1 MVYSTV
7 RQRLCQPHV
16 PPVGLRAAIGSIVA
30 AAGLVAGSAAAFPP
44 PAGVGLDDQADLDQA
59 LQDGALTEERHEA
72 LLDRLRLPVD
82 ANTADREEL
91 YELPGVTWAM
101 ADAILAARAAAGRF
115 AGVED
120 LATVP
125 GLPRDVYFLIL
136 PYLALPTDESP
147 PPWSVET
154 SVAGTWRTGVEH
166 PDHRLPGLALSAR
179 TQFLRHG
186 SAGFLVTVRSRIG
199 PVHDA
204 APGESLSAAGPAL
217 RVDPGAFWI
226 AWDGPRW
233 SVIGGA
239 FRLGFG
245 QGLTLGDGR
254 PTRPRGW
261 SIADD
266 VTWSLRDGAVAPR
279 KSHHGIALRVKRIDL
294 PRGSLD
300 LTVFGSARLRDLPA
314 GDVVY
319 DRCPPGQPDC
329 PDSLRVPFLVDDC
342 AVVDP
347 ATGAVGVRSLACS
360 QPTLPFA
367 MWDVLGG
374 ANLAWRHDARTGVG
388 VTGYGEWLRLV
399 PHAAGLRLGPSS
411 PYPEGRMA
419 FGAVGLDIR
428 FGCGPFDMAGE
439 ATVTDRAS
447 PAAVLTGRLTPSPG
461 LEILPSIRW
470 FSTGFDNPWARP
482 EADADEVLGNRARDE
497 LGGRLQI
504 DYRPHPMVHLHT
516 DVDVA
521 HHRRRPTVTA
531 GRFRAATDL
540 HSLLTLQVLPT
551 DHETLAVTVTYD
563 DRDLARAGR
572 RLSYAPY
579 LSADGDL
586 SGGAK
591 VAWTLSGGTT
601 RIPRTSVSF
610 QVRQA
615 FEDIAALPTRF
626 DQTWSAWLRIATD
639 LSPGPTLSLRVNV
652 LDQSTVAA
660 PDRAPGQICD
670 FEDRGTELPA
680 RLPAACRGET
690 RIQATLV
697 GSRAFRLAPGRRVT
711 LRLAGMWTRWLD
723 HRGLWRYG
731 APCDPRPS
739 RDQAA
744 IQGSISVRF

>member
-1 MVYSTV
+1 MRFGGFRT
-7 RQRLCQPHV
+7 
-16 PPVGLRAAIGSIVA
+16 AIGSIIA
-30 AAGLVAGSAAAFPP
+30 AASLVAGTAAAFPSP
-44 PAGVGLDDQADLDQA
+44 VGVDLHDEADLDQA
-59 LQDGALTEERHEA
+59 LQDGTLTEERHDA
-72 LLDRLRLPVD
+72 LLDRLRLPIDVN
-82 ANTADREEL
+82 AADREDL

-101 ADAILAARAAAGRF
+101 ADAILAARATAGRF

-125 GLPRDVYFLIL
+125 GLPSDVALQIL
-136 PYLALPTDESP
+136 PYLAVSP
-147 PPWSVET
+147 DADPRPWSVET
-154 SVAGTWRTGVEH
+154 SVAGTWRTAVEH

-179 TQFLRHG
+179 AQFLRYG
-186 SAGFLVTVRSRIG
+186 STGFLVTVRSRIG
-199 PVHDA
+199 PVHDT

-217 RVDPGAFWI
+217 RLDPGAFWF

-245 QGLTLGDGR
+245 LGLTLGDGR
-254 PTRPRGW
+254 PMQPRGW
-261 SIADD
+261 SIADE

-279 KSHHGIALRVKRIDL
+279 KFLHGIALRVKRIDL

-300 LTVFGSARLRDLPA
+300 VTVFGSARLRDLPA
-314 GDVVY
+314 GDVTY
-319 DRCPPGQPDC
+319 DRCPPGEPDC
-329 PDSLRVPFLVDDC
+329 PDSRKVPFLVDDC

-347 ATGAVGVRSLACS
+347 ATGAVGVRSLACA

-399 PHAAGLRLGPSS
+399 PRAAGLRLGPSS

-419 FGAVGLDIR
+419 FGGVGLDVR
-428 FGCGPFDMAGE
+428 FGRGPLDIAGE
-439 ATVTDRAS
+439 ATVTDRGS
-447 PAAVLTGRLTPSPG
+447 PAAVLTGRVSPLPG
-461 LEILPSIRW
+461 LEILPSLRW
-470 FSTGFDNPWARP
+470 YSAGFDNPWARS
-482 EADADEVLGNRARDE
+482 EADADEVMGNRARDE

-504 DYRPHPMVHLHT
+504 DYRPHPMVHLRT

-521 HHRRRPTVTA
+521 HHRRRPTA
-531 GRFRAATDL
+531 IEGRYRAATDL

-579 LSADGDL
+579 LTAEGDF

-591 VAWTLSGGTT
+591 AAWTLSGSTT

-615 FEDIAALPTRF
+615 FEDVAALPTRF

-639 LSPGPTLSLRVNV
+639 LSPGPALSLRVHV
-652 LDQSTVAA
+652 LDESVVDA
-660 PDRAPGQICD
+660 PVRTPGQICD

-690 RIQATLV
+690 RVEATFV
-697 GSRAFRLAPGRRVT
+697 GSRAFRLAPGRQVT
-711 LRLAGMWTRWLD
+711 LRLRGMWSRWLD

-731 APCDPRPS
+731 ASCDPQPS
-739 RDQAA
+739 RDQVA